1 MSIGHVGTKLASLA
15 HRGEARRHA
24 VGERLELKVLQ
35 RLDEHR
41 YRVSFQEANHVVQ
54 STVPLTVGSTVR
66 ATVTAVGEK
75 LELRYVGADEVAVT
89 MQDHAALGE
98 DSLAQLARR
107 YSVALQAGQRAVIE
121 QEMTQAQ
128 EPETMAACGMFLSKL
143 ALPLESRTL
152 RAVYDV
158 QNWETNAAPAPRAA
172 ANPTAVI
179 SPVLVGIAE
188 QLLASL
194 QGNGADT
201 QGDGDTQRQL
211 AQRLLNEQDEGS
223 VAYRYGIL
231 PILIDDQLLELDLV
245 HFRERRKGEES
256 PGVRRLVMTFSTG
269 SLGRVEV
276 LAQALGE
283 RLTIGIRTDS
293 PAGREALAAQTTQL
307 RELIGQ
313 LGWNVEAVSYQFDT
327 QVGRAARHVIDHVLN
342 ADTLSRLV

>member
-1 MSIGHVGTKLASLA
+1 MTIAHVGTKLASLA
-15 HRGEARRHA
+15 HRGDARRHA

-41 YRVSFQEANHVVQ
+41 YRVSFQEASHIVH
-54 STVPLTVGSTVR
+54 STVPLGVGSTVR

-75 LELRYVGADEVAVT
+75 LELRYIGEDQVAVT

-98 DSLAQLARR
+98 DSLAQLAQR
-107 YSVALQAGQRAVIE
+107 YSVALQAEQREIIE
-121 QEMTQAQ
+121 QEMAQAE
-128 EPETMAACGMFLSKL
+128 EPEAMAACGMFLSKL
-143 ALPLESRTL
+143 ALPLEGRTL
-152 RAVYDV
+152 RTLYDV
-158 QNWETNAAPAPRAA
+158 QSWEANAARAPGAA
-172 ANPTAVI
+172 LHPSLGN
-179 SPVLVGIAE
+179 SPVLVGVAE
-188 QLLASL
+188 QLLSAL
-194 QGNGADT
+194 QGGSADA
-201 QGDGDTQRQL
+201 QGDGDTQREL

-223 VAYRYGIL
+223 VAYRFGIL

-245 HFRERRKGEES
+245 HFRERRKGEDA

-307 RELIGQ
+307 RELIAR
-313 LGWNVEAVSYQFDT
+313 LGWNVEAVSYEFDT
-327 QVGRAARHVIDHVLN
+327 HVGRAARHVIDHVLN
-342 ADTLSRLV
+342 ADTLSRLL